1 MKRLNRI
8 FSLSLLVIAFLFI
21 QCKKGKEVQKNNSN
35 QEQIDTAEK
44 SAGIK
49 VEEYG
54 TTPDGETV
62 EQYTLTNTQ
71 GVEVKIIT
79 YGGRI
84 TSLKTPDKNGKM
96 ENIVLS
102 FDTLDKYLADN
113 PYFGAIIG
121 RYGNRIKEGKF
132 SLDGKDYK
140 LATNDGPN
148 HLHGGNKG
156 FDRVVW
162 KATPIDSLNAL
173 VLTYKSKDQ
182 EEGYPGNLDIRV
194 TYSLDDDNAL
204 KISYEAQTD
213 KTTIINLTNHSYFN
227 LSGDLTKKILPT
239 AVKINADKYL
249 PVNETLIPTGK
260 LQEVEGTPFDF
271 RKEKPIAQDIGD
283 DNEQLKRGSGY
294 DHCWVLNDQDQ
305 GLRWVASAFD
315 SDSGRKLDVY
325 TTEPGLQFYTG
336 NSISNDLPLSGA
348 GKDKKRIGFAMETE
362 HYPDSPN
369 QKDFPSVELKPG
381 ETYSSETIYK
391 FSIK

>member
-113 PYFGAIIG
+113 P
-121 RYGNRIKEGKF
+121 
-132 SLDGKDYK
+132 
-140 LATNDGPN
+140 
-148 HLHGGNKG
+148 
-156 FDRVVW
+156 
-162 KATPIDSLNAL
+162 
-173 VLTYKSKDQ
+173 
-182 EEGYPGNLDIRV
+182 
-194 TYSLDDDNAL
+194 
-204 KISYEAQTD
+204 
-213 KTTIINLTNHSYFN
+213 
-227 LSGDLTKKILPT
+227 
-239 AVKINADKYL
+239 
-249 PVNETLIPTGK
+249 
-260 LQEVEGTPFDF
+260 
-271 RKEKPIAQDIGD
+271 
-283 DNEQLKRGSGY
+283 
-294 DHCWVLNDQDQ
+294 
-305 GLRWVASAFD
+305 
-315 SDSGRKLDVY
+315 
-325 TTEPGLQFYTG
+325 
-336 NSISNDLPLSGA
+336 
-348 GKDKKRIGFAMETE
+348 
-362 HYPDSPN
+362 
-369 QKDFPSVELKPG
+369 
-381 ETYSSETIYK
+381 
-391 FSIK
+391 